1 MELIPTQDEVIA
13 LVRRTG
19 GIRNGHFEYPNGA
32 HVSEYV
38 QVALTMCDFNTSNIL
53 SVALSRKL
61 RSNSD
66 IRALLPKI
74 SIVAPATGGLPVAYG
89 VSEALRA
96 QRVFWAEN
104 EGPDNSLQ
112 FRQYLQLEK
121 GEKVVL
127 VDDIFRTG
135 AKLSAM
141 KNLVES
147 AGGEVV
153 AMAVIIYQPR
163 PKAWSVEDLPFYYL
177 ARLEATD
184 KERGECEQC
193 KRGVPIEKV
202 WR

>member
-13 LVRRTG
+13 LLRRTG
-19 GIRNGHFEYPNGA
+19 GIRKGHFEYSNGA

-38 QVALTMCDFNTSNIL
+38 QVSLTMCDFNDSNIL

-66 IRALLPKI
+66 IRALLPKV
-74 SIVAPATGGLPVAYG
+74 SVVAPATGGLPVAYG

-104 EGPDNSLQ
+104 EGPENALQ
-112 FRQYLQLEK
+112 FRQYLKLEK
-121 GEKVVL
+121 GEKVIL

-135 AKLSAM
+135 TKLSEM
-141 KNLVES
+141 KKLVES

-163 PKAWSVEDLPFYYL
+163 PHAWPVDSMPFYYL
-177 ARLEATD
+177 AHLEATD
-184 KERGECEQC
+184 QESSQCEQC
-193 KRGVPIEKV
+193 KLGVPFEKV
-202 WR
+202 WH

>member
-1 MELIPTQDEVIA
+1 MELIPTQDEVVA
-13 LVRRTG
+13 LLRRTG
-19 GIRNGHFEYPNGA
+19 GMREGHFQYPNGA
-32 HVSEYV
+32 HVREYV
-38 QVALTMCDFNTSNIL
+38 QVALTMRDFNTSNIL

-66 IRALLPKI
+66 IRAMLPNV

-96 QRVFWAEN
+96 RSVFWAESTEAN
-104 EGPDNSLQ
+104 PALH

-121 GEKVVL
+121 GEKVIL

-135 AKLSAM
+135 AKLSEL
-141 KNLVES
+141 KTLVES

-163 PKAWSVEDLPFYYL
+163 PHAWSHGSTPFYYL
-177 ARLEATD
+177 AGLDATD
-184 KERGECEQC
+184 REPEDCEQC
-193 KRGVPIEKV
+193 KRNLPLDKV
-202 WR
+202 WQ

>member
-1 MELIPTQDEVIA
+1 MELVPTQDEVIA
-13 LVRRTG
+13 LLRRTG
-19 GIRNGHFEYPNGA
+19 GIRQGHFEYPNGA

-38 QVALTMCDFNTSNIL
+38 QVALTMCDFNASNIL

-66 IRALLPKI
+66 IRAMLPKV

-104 EGPDNSLQ
+104 ESSGDALQ

-121 GEKVVL
+121 GEKVIL

-135 AKLSAM
+135 AKLSEM
-141 KNLVES
+141 KELVES

-153 AMAVIIYQPR
+153 AMAVIVYQPR
-163 PKAWSVEDLPFYYL
+163 PHAWSVGSVPFYYL

-184 KERGECEQC
+184 RERADCEQC
-193 KRGVPIEKV
+193 KRDMPFEKV
-202 WR
+202 RR

>member
-1 MELIPTQDEVIA
+1 MELIPTPDEVIS
-13 LVRRTG
+13 LLRSTG
-19 GIRNGHFEYPNGA
+19 GIRQGHFEYPNGA
-32 HVSEYV
+32 HVREYV
-38 QVALTMCDFNTSNIL
+38 QVALTMCDFHDSNIL

-96 QRVFWAEN
+96 QRVFWAEK
-104 EGPDNSLQ
+104 EVPGEALQ
-112 FRQYLQLEK
+112 FRQYLQIEK

-135 AKLSAM
+135 SKLSEL

-153 AMAVIIYQPR
+153 AIAVIIYQPR
-163 PKAWSVEDLPFYYL
+163 PHAWWVGSLPFYYL
-177 ARLEATD
+177 ARMEATD
-184 KERGECEQC
+184 RDPSECEQC
-193 KRGVPIEKV
+193 KRGIPFDKV
-202 WR
+202 VR